1 MMKPMALLSSIW
13 LAACSVFGI
22 TGVKEPP
29 YRLVAKVGSVEI
41 RQYAPRIVAETTV
54 RAGELEARSVGFR
67 RVAGYIFGAN
77 HAQAKIAMTAPVA
90 QQTAGG
96 GQTIAMTAPVA
107 QASAAGGAWTI
118 AFFMPADYT
127 MQTLPAPNDP
137 AVTLRELPAQ
147 DFAVLRFSGLTAP
160 DTVARETA
168 RLLRGLAG
176 SAWTPVGE
184 PVAWFYDPPWTLP
197 PLRRNEVAVA
207 VQGR

>member
-1 MMKPMALLSSIW
+1 MKPMALLSSLW
-13 LAACSVFGI
+13 LAACSVFGVSD
-22 TGVKEPP
+22 VKEPP
-29 YRLVAKVGSVEI
+29 YRVVAKLVGSVEV

-54 RAGELEARSVGFR
+54 RAGELDARGIGFR

-90 QQTAGG
+90 QQAT
-96 GQTIAMTAPVA
+96 GQSIAMTAPVA
-107 QASAAGGAWTI
+107 QARGADGAWTI
-118 AFFMPADYT
+118 AFFMPAEYT

-137 AVTLRELPAQ
+137 AVTLRALPAQ
-147 DFAVLRFSGLTAP
+147 AFAVLRFSGLTAP
-160 DTVARETA
+160 DKVARETA
-168 RLLRGLAG
+168 ALLRGLAG